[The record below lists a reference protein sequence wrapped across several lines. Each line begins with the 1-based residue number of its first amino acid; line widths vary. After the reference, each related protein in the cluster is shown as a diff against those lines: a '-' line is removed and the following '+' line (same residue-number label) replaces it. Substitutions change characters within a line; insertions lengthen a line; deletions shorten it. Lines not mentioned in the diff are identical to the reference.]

1 MIRRHRRRRR
11 CRIGPVLIGLARRLL
26 RKLLPR

>member
-1 MIRRHRRRRR
+1 MMPGHRRRR
-11 CRIGPVLIGLARRLL
+11 CRIGPVLIGLARGLL